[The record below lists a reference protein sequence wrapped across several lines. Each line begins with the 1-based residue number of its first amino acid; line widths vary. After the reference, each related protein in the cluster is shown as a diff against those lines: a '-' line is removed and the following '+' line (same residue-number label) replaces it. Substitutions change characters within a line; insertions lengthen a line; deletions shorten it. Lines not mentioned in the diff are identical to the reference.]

1 MKRVFRWIVV
11 LAVSGSGALLFWDHH
26 VAAVGKRLIRKS
38 TAKLPR
44 RECALLLGTNKYLAR
59 GKVNWY
65 YRYRIEAAARLYRSG
80 KVERILLSGDGR
92 SRYYDE
98 VKRMRRDLIRRG
110 IPASALVS
118 DPGGVRT
125 LESIRRSA
133 ERFGCRRPII
143 VSQPFHLERALYIAR
158 ALGME
163 ALGYAAAAREDT
175 PAALRMR
182 IREILARGKMAWD
195 LLLWKIGDL
204 SSFKKEHTP

>member
-11 LAVSGSGALLFWDHH
+11 LAVVGTGALLFWDHH

-38 TAKLPR
+38 TAELPR

-80 KVERILLSGDGR
+80 KVKRILLSGDGR

-110 IPASALVS
+110 IPASALKS

-195 LLLWKIGDL
+195 LLLWNIGDL
-204 SSFKKEHTP
+204 SSLKKEHTP